1 MRHGETRVLKVA
13 GDGHCPAPRGALV
26 GMEGGSDGAAASGR
40 RQAPAQQAARERRAQ
55 WQTGPHGS
63 AVASAALPALSPP
76 LGQVWRWRWRW
87 RWRATWEHKA
97 RRSYAVELQTGGG
110 RAVGQGTRAVS
121 ELSVSSGPVMSVAPW
136 LVTYLYHRPD
146 IIIISASTG

>member
-76 LGQVWRWRWRW
+76 LGQVWRWREMEMESDMG
-87 RWRATWEHKA
+87 A
-97 RRSYAVELQTGGG
+97 
-110 RAVGQGTRAVS
+110 QGTA
-121 ELSVSSGPVMSVAPW
+121 ELRSRVADGRRPSSGPRHAGCIRTFCIVRSCHVCCPM
-136 LVTYLYHRPD
+136 VTYLYHRPD